1 MFKPDLTLKI
11 EKKKQLVQSNI
22 SKTRRHLSLKV
33 KTLMRR
39 ELMKRFENS
48 HELIGY
54 TLNVGYI
61 NATSIPVSL
70 ASR

>member
-1 MFKPDLTLKI
+1 
-11 EKKKQLVQSNI
+11 
-22 SKTRRHLSLKV
+22 
-33 KTLMRR
+33 MRR
-39 ELMKRFENS
+39 ELMKRFKNS

>member
-1 MFKPDLTLKI
+1 
-11 EKKKQLVQSNI
+11 
-22 SKTRRHLSLKV
+22 
-33 KTLMRR
+33 MRR

-70 ASR
+70 ASRWLFEILLTLQEVLWYSVLLKFNPWA